1 MSRIFTIFL
10 LLAAFFGFDSPA
22 PAAQSLP
29 PAGGNQIIGLPVIR
43 NYLPS
48 EYNATP
54 QNWSIVKD
62 KRGIMYFANTG
73 GVLEYDGVQ
82 WRLIPVKNEVVRTLA
97 IDNNGIIYV
106 GGVDEFGCL
115 QPDSAGELKYFS
127 LTHLLPPDQR
137 GFGDIWSIHV
147 SGKDVFFQSTSHLF
161 LIKDPVPSSFSHK
174 QPEVKTWH
182 PKTIFSPAFFV
193 NGAYYIPESGR
204 GILTLKG
211 DSLTVVPGSGQFAK
225 ETIYE
230 MLTFTGDNK
239 KEGNQKSIL
248 IGTAGDGFYIYDGKS
263 FEKFKTEA
271 DNYIKKNA
279 LYFRGGILNNN
290 TYVFGTQTGG
300 MLVIDNKGR
309 LLQIL
314 NKKNGLS
321 DNTVWFVYPDD
332 NGILWLGLNNGIAR
346 VSYPSPLTLIDSR
359 FGIDGLIFYVNQYNG
374 SLYLSTPNGVYHSDG
389 NEGGLTSG
397 FKLVDGINS
406 ESWELLGLG
415 DYQLAA
421 TTHGVYI
428 IKNSSSEKIKT
439 DWRFAYSFCRSRLH
453 PDIIYTG
460 LHDGIAKLKLVN
472 RTLTDD
478 GRIPGV
484 NEIITQIV
492 EDTDGSLWL
501 SSYNKG
507 IIRII
512 PDYSG
517 NNSSYTI
524 LRLGDKISG
533 RELPMEVYKN
543 RVVFGTAKG
552 PMNYDP
558 ESNTFVYDS
567 RFGDHFK
574 DFSVTEL
581 KLDAADRL
589 WISGSKNNTAETD
602 RITPDT
608 ETGFKWESFP
618 RLKII
623 VDHISSFSTYKLF
636 PDKNDKNI
644 LWIAYGASL
653 YRFDINESL
662 SQSTPNEYYSLIRRV
677 SVNGDSTIYWGA
689 FSSVKLGS
697 REWNFASGL
706 NSIAINYSSSSYYH
720 EESNKYHFMLE
731 GYDDKW
737 SDWTSGSR
745 KEYTNL
751 SPGTYKFIVQAKNI
765 LGEISKPASFTFYIP
780 SPWYSSVWA
789 VVLFSLLLLS
799 GIWWVV
805 NLRFRI
811 LERRNVELEDIV
823 NNRTNEVRRQKDIL
837 EEQAKKL
844 LELDRL
850 KTNFFANI
858 SHEFRTPL
866 TLIMGQIESV
876 LGADPQEFTRRKLK
890 TALSNSKQLQALI
903 NRLLELTKLESGEF
917 RMKAARIELNSFL
930 RKILSAFESL
940 TEKRNIKL
948 GFNRYKDDIYIY
960 LDKEKAEEVFNNLIS
975 NAIKFTPENGK
986 ISLTITKEEEN
997 ADYVRVHVTDTGKGI
1012 KEEDLNHIFD
1022 RFYQVD
1028 SSQTREY
1035 EGTGI
1040 GLAIVKELVQLH
1052 KGVISV
1058 TSTPGQG
1065 TEFTVLLRLGKDH
1078 FLNEPNVDF
1087 IEVEKEPDRR
1097 ETAEGDSPSA
1107 EEYYN
1112 ETGPEEAAGREV
1124 VLIVEDNHDMRSF
1137 IKENLDTDYR
1147 VIQAKNGEEGVK
1159 KALEFI
1165 PDLIITDV
1173 MMPAMN
1179 GFELTGVLKT
1189 DSRTSHIPIIMLTAK
1204 ADEESKLKGLDQ
1216 GVDDYL
1222 IKPFSTKELYAR
1234 VGNLIKLRRLLKER
1248 YNEISAI
1255 NPSVIDAK
1263 PIDKEFIE
1271 RVFKIINEHL
1281 EDQSFSVT
1289 MLAGEVGMS
1298 VSQLNRKLNA
1308 LINQSAGKLIRSTKL
1323 DYASQLL
1330 KSKAGN
1336 ISEIA
1341 YRVGFSDTPGF
1352 THSFKEKFGCSPT
1365 EYLKLKK

>member
-1 MSRIFTIFL
+1 
-10 LLAAFFGFDSPA
+10 
-22 PAAQSLP
+22 
-29 PAGGNQIIGLPVIR
+29 
-43 NYLPS
+43 
-48 EYNATP
+48 
-54 QNWSIVKD
+54 
-62 KRGIMYFANTG
+62 MYFANTG

-97 IDNNGIIYV
+97 IDENGIIYV
-106 GGVDEFGCL
+106 GGVDEIGCL
-115 QPDSAGELKYFS
+115 QPDSAGLMKYVS
-127 LTHLLPPDQR
+127 LTHLLPSDER
-137 GFGDIWSIHV
+137 GFGDIWSIYV
-147 SGKDVFFQSTSHLF
+147 SETGIFFQSASHLF
-161 LIKDPVPSSFSHK
+161 LIEDPVSSSPGSK
-174 QPEVKTWH
+174 PPGVKTWH
-182 PKTIFSPAFFV
+182 PKSIFSPAFFV
-193 NGAYYIPESGR
+193 NGTYYIPESGT
-204 GILTLKG
+204 GILTLTG
-211 DSLTVVPGSGQFAK
+211 DSLTIVPGSGQFAK
-225 ETIYE
+225 ETIYD
-230 MLTFTGDNK
+230 MLNYTGDNK
-239 KEGNQKSIL
+239 KESEQKSIL
-248 IGTAGDGFYIYDGKS
+248 IGTADNGFYIYDGRN
-263 FEKFKTEA
+263 FTKFRTGA
-271 DNYIKKNA
+271 DNFIRANA
-279 LYFRGGILNNN
+279 LYFRGGILSNN

-300 MLVIDNKGR
+300 MIVIDNKGR
-309 LLQIL
+309 LLQII

-332 NGILWLGLNNGIAR
+332 SGTLWLGLNNGIAR

-359 FGIDGLIFYVNQYNG
+359 FGIDGLIFYVSQYKGN
-374 SLYLSTPNGVYHSDG
+374 LYLSTPNGVYHQDG
-389 NEGGLTSG
+389 NEGSLTSQ
-397 FKLVDGINS
+397 FSLVDGINS
-406 ESWELLGLG
+406 ESWELLDLG

-421 TTHGVYI
+421 TTHGVYT
-428 IKNSSSEKIKT
+428 IKNGSSEKINT
-439 DWRFAYSFCRSRLH
+439 DWRFAYSFCRSRQH

-460 LHDGIAKLKLVN
+460 LHDGIAKLKLRN
-472 RTLTDD
+472 GEWTDD

-492 EDTDGSLWL
+492 EDEDGTLWL

-507 IIRII
+507 IIKII

-524 LRLGDKISG
+524 LRFEDKISG
-533 RELPMEVYKN
+533 RQLP
-543 RVVFGTAKG
+543 VVMYLNKVIFGTPRG
-552 PMNYDP
+552 PVNFDQ
-558 ESNTFVYDS
+558 ETNTFVYDS

-574 DFSVTEL
+574 EFNVTDL
-581 KLDAADRL
+581 KLDASGRL
-589 WISGSKNNTAETD
+589 WIAGSKNNTSETD
-602 RITPDT
+602 RISPAAK
-608 ETGFKWESFP
+608 TGFSWESFP
-618 RLKII
+618 RLNII
-623 VDHISSFSTYKLF
+623 MDHISSFSTYKLF
-636 PDKNDKNI
+636 PDRNDKNL
-644 LWIAYGASL
+644 LWIAYGAAL
-653 YRFDINESL
+653 YRFDIKEAQ
-662 SQSTPNEYYSLIRRV
+662 SQKAPTDYYSLIRRV
-677 SVNGDSTIYWGA
+677 TLNGDSTIYSGA
-689 FSSVKLGS
+689 FSSDRLDS
-697 REWNFASGL
+697 REWNLAVGL

-737 SDWTSGSR
+737 SDWTSESR

-751 SPGTYKFIVQAKNI
+751 SPGTYKFVVQARNI
-765 LGEISKPASFTFYIP
+765 LGEISRPASFTFYIP

-789 VVLFSLLLLS
+789 IVLFSLLLLS

-823 NNRTNEVRRQKDIL
+823 NKRTNEVRRQKDIL

-876 LGADPQEFTRRKLK
+876 LGAKPEEFTRRKLK

-917 RMKAARIELNSFL
+917 RMKVTSTELNSFL

-975 NAIKFTPENGK
+975 NAIKFTPENGI

-997 ADYVRVHVTDTGKGI
+997 ADYVRVHVTDTGTGI
-1012 KEEDLNHIFD
+1012 REGDLSHIFD

-1058 TSTPGQG
+1058 TSTPGKG
-1065 TEFTVLLRLGKDH
+1065 TEFTILLRLGKDH
-1078 FLNEPNVDF
+1078 LINEPNVDF
-1087 IEVEKEPDRR
+1087 VEAEKESASTGIV
-1097 ETAEGDSPSA
+1097 EEESASA
-1107 EEYYN
+1107 EEYYS
-1112 ETGPEEAAGREV
+1112 ETGQEEDKGKEV

-1137 IKENLDTDYR
+1137 IKENLEGDYR
-1147 VIQAKNGEEGVK
+1147 VIQAKNGEEGVN

-1179 GFELTGVLKT
+1179 GFELTGMLKM
-1189 DSRTSHIPIIMLTAK
+1189 DNKTSHIPIIMLTAK
-1204 ADEESKLKGLDQ
+1204 ADEESKLKGLDI

-1255 NPSVIDAK
+1255 NPSEIDAK
-1263 PIDKEFIE
+1263 PIDKEFIDK
-1271 RVFKIINEHL
+1271 VFRIIKEHL

-1341 YRVGFSDTPGF
+1341 YRVGFSDAPGF